1 MRKFKTLLM
10 AITTVAALSSCS
22 KDDNNNQGNGNPNPT
37 PTPAPAPNPDAKPDA
52 NTAKVSLQF
61 QNYVGGEELVL
72 GADAASAKE
81 YTSNG
86 QKLKFSEVKYV
97 ITNVVLVKADGSKV
111 PYNAEDLDKGGFLIN
126 QENVASLSPVLNN
139 IPEGDYKGI
148 EFGLGVKK
156 DLNNLKLQEKFP
168 NFYNLTGK
176 YSFENGKIMH
186 WEWANGYRFVKLEG
200 WYSNPTPPSPG
211 KGKDG
216 KPLPPPPAITNGEL
230 SIHIGSAFKGTK
242 IGKGENAKIEDETL
256 NIDRDAFRFISLDFP
271 KPISVKKG
279 ATAKVT
285 IKADFDK
292 LINGTN
298 KISLNGKIPVV
309 HHLNNM
315 FPFVNNIGGNQDLEG
330 KKIIVKDLNDSN
342 KAQEGFE
349 NSENSP
355 LDKVGMF
362 SILSVE

>member
-22 KDDNNNQGNGNPNPT
+22 KKDDNNDST
-37 PTPAPAPNPDAKPDA
+37 P
-52 NTAKVSLQF
+52 AKVSLQF
-61 QNYVGGEELVL
+61 DNYVGTEKLAL
-72 GADAASAKE
+72 GASANAAKA

-86 QKLKFSEVKYV
+86 QTLKFSEVKYV
-97 ITNVVLVKADGSKV
+97 ITNVVLVKADGTKV
-111 PYNAEDLDKGGFLIN
+111 PYHTEDLDKGGFLIN
-126 QENVASLSPVLNN
+126 QAKTASLTPVLSG
-139 IPEGDYKGI
+139 IPEGEYKGI

-156 DLNNLKLQEKFP
+156 ELNNLKLQDKFP
-168 NFYNLTGK
+168 NFYRLTGEFK
-176 YSFENGKIMH
+176 HSGIMH

-200 WYSNPTPPSPG
+200 WYSNPTPG
-211 KGKDG
+211 KNNKGKD
-216 KPLPPPPAITNGEL
+216 LPAITNGEL

-242 IGKGENAKIEDETL
+242 VKGEDNKVKGIENETL
-256 NIDRDAFRFISLDFP
+256 NIDRDAFRFVSLDFP
-271 KPISVKKG
+271 KNLSVKGG

-309 HHLNNM
+309 HSLNNM

-330 KKIIVKDLNDSN
+330 KKIIVKDINDPQ
-342 KAQEGFE
+342 KAQGGFD
-349 NSENSP
+349 NSESSA
-355 LDKVGMF
+355 LDKAGMF
-362 SILSVE
+362 SVLNVE

>member
-1 MRKFKTLLM
+1 MRKIKTILM

-22 KDDNNNQGNGNPNPT
+22 KEDNSNLTG
-37 PTPAPAPNPDAKPDA
+37 
-52 NTAKVSLQF
+52 KVSLQF
-61 QNYVGGEELVL
+61 DHYVGAEKLTL
-72 GADAASAKE
+72 GTDAAGAKA

-86 QKLKFSEVKYV
+86 QTLKFSEVKYV

-111 PYNAEDLDKGGFLIN
+111 PYHTEDLDKGGFLIN
-126 QENVASLSPVLNN
+126 QADAASLAPVLNE
-139 IPEGDYKGI
+139 IPSGDYKGI

-156 DLNNLKLQEKFP
+156 ELNNLKLQTQFP
-168 NFYNLTGK
+168 NFYKLTG
-176 YSFENGKIMH
+176 SFKQKEIMH

-200 WYSNPTPPSPG
+200 WYSNPTPP
-211 KGKDG
+211 GKDKEG
-216 KPLPPPPAITNGEL
+216 NPLSAITDGEL

-242 IGKGENAKIEDETL
+242 VIGEDKKVKGIENETL
-256 NIDRDAFRFISLDFP
+256 NIDRDAFRFVSLDFP
-271 KPISVKKG
+271 KNLSVKKG

-298 KISLNGKIPVV
+298 KISLNGKIPVI

-330 KKIIVKDLNDSN
+330 KKIIVKDINDPQ
-342 KAQEGFE
+342 KAQEGFD
-349 NSENSP
+349 NSESSA
-355 LDKVGMF
+355 LDKAGMF
-362 SILSVE
+362 SVLNVE

>member
-1 MRKFKTLLM
+1 MRKIKTILM

-22 KDDNNNQGNGNPNPT
+22 KKDDNNDS
-37 PTPAPAPNPDAKPDA
+37 TPA
-52 NTAKVSLQF
+52 KVTLQF
-61 QNYVGGEELVL
+61 DHYVGAEKLTL
-72 GADAASAKE
+72 GTDAGGAKA

-86 QKLKFSEVKYV
+86 QTLKFSEVKYV
-97 ITNVVLVKADGSKV
+97 ITNVVLVKADGTKV
-111 PYNAEDLDKGGFLIN
+111 PYHTEDLDKGGFLIN
-126 QENVASLSPVLNN
+126 QADAASLAPVLND

-156 DLNNLKLQEKFP
+156 ELNNLSLQDKFP
-168 NFYNLTGK
+168 NFYKLTG
-176 YSFENGKIMH
+176 SFKQKEIMH

-200 WYSNPTPPSPG
+200 WYSNPTP
-211 KGKDG
+211 GKDKEG
-216 KPLPPPPAITNGEL
+216 NPLPAITDGEL

-242 IGKGENAKIEDETL
+242 VLDEKGKTKEIKDLIIN
-256 NIDRDAFRFISLDFP
+256 NDRDAFRFVSLDFP
-271 KPISVKKG
+271 KTLSVKEG

-309 HHLNNM
+309 HNLDNM

-330 KKIIVKDLNDSN
+330 KKIIVKDFNN
-342 KAQEGFE
+342 PQKAQEGFD
-349 NSENSP
+349 NSESSA
-355 LDKVGMF
+355 LDKAGMF
-362 SILSVE
+362 SVLSVE

>member
-1 MRKFKTLLM
+1 MRKIKTILM

-22 KDDNNNQGNGNPNPT
+22 KKDDNNDS
-37 PTPAPAPNPDAKPDA
+37 TPA
-52 NTAKVSLQF
+52 KVTLQF
-61 QNYVGGEELVL
+61 DHYVGAEKLTL
-72 GADAASAKE
+72 GTDAAGAKA

-86 QKLKFSEVKYV
+86 QTLKFSEVKYV
-97 ITNVVLVKADGSKV
+97 ITNVVLVKADGTKV
-111 PYNAEDLDKGGFLIN
+111 PYHTEDLDKGGFLIN
-126 QENVASLSPVLNN
+126 QADAASLAPVLND

-156 DLNNLKLQEKFP
+156 ELNNLSLQDKFP
-168 NFYNLTGK
+168 NFYKLTG
-176 YSFENGKIMH
+176 SFKQKEIMH

-200 WYSNPTPPSPG
+200 WYSNPTPG
-211 KGKDG
+211 KNKEGED
-216 KPLPPPPAITNGEL
+216 LPAITDGEL

-242 IGKGENAKIEDETL
+242 VLDEKGKTKEIKDLIIN
-256 NIDRDAFRFISLDFP
+256 NDRDAFRFVSLDFP
-271 KPISVKKG
+271 KTLSVKKG

-309 HHLNNM
+309 HNLDNM

-330 KKIIVKDLNDSN
+330 KKIIVKDFNN
-342 KAQEGFE
+342 PQKAQEGFD
-349 NSENSP
+349 NSESSA
-355 LDKVGMF
+355 LDKAGMF
-362 SILSVE
+362 SVLSVE

>member
-22 KDDNNNQGNGNPNPT
+22 KKDDNNDST
-37 PTPAPAPNPDAKPDA
+37 P
-52 NTAKVSLQF
+52 AKVSLQF
-61 QNYVGGEELVL
+61 DNYVGTEKLAL
-72 GADAASAKE
+72 GASASAAKA

-86 QKLKFSEVKYV
+86 QTLKFSEVKYV
-97 ITNVVLVKADGSKV
+97 ITNVVLVKADGTKV
-111 PYNAEDLDKGGFLIN
+111 PYHTEDLDKGGFLIN
-126 QENVASLSPVLNN
+126 QAKTASLTPVLSG
-139 IPEGDYKGI
+139 IPEGEYKGI

-156 DLNNLKLQEKFP
+156 ELNNLKLQDRFP
-168 NFYNLTGK
+168 NFYRLTGEFK
-176 YSFENGKIMH
+176 HSGIMH

-200 WYSNPTPPSPG
+200 WYSNPTPG
-211 KGKDG
+211 KNKKGEA
-216 KPLPPPPAITNGEL
+216 LPAITDGEL

-242 IGKGENAKIEDETL
+242 VIGEDKKVKGIENETL
-256 NIDRDAFRFISLDFP
+256 NIDRDAFRFVSLDFP
-271 KPISVKKG
+271 KNLSVKGG

-298 KISLNGKIPVV
+298 KISLNGKIPVI

-330 KKIIVKDLNDSN
+330 KKIIVKDINDPQ
-342 KAQEGFE
+342 KAQEGFD
-349 NSENSP
+349 NSESSA
-355 LDKVGMF
+355 LDKAGMF
-362 SILSVE
+362 SVLSVE

>member
-1 MRKFKTLLM
+1 MRKIKTILM

-22 KDDNNNQGNGNPNPT
+22 KKDDNNDS
-37 PTPAPAPNPDAKPDA
+37 TPA
-52 NTAKVSLQF
+52 KVTLQF
-61 QNYVGGEELVL
+61 DHYVGAEKLTL
-72 GADAASAKE
+72 GTDAAGAKA

-86 QKLKFSEVKYV
+86 QTLKFSEVKYV

-111 PYNAEDLDKGGFLIN
+111 PYHTEDLDKGGFLIN
-126 QENVASLSPVLNN
+126 QADAASLAPVLNE
-139 IPEGDYKGI
+139 IPSGDYKGI

-156 DLNNLKLQEKFP
+156 ELNNLSLQDKFP
-168 NFYNLTGK
+168 NFYKLTG
-176 YSFENGKIMH
+176 SFKQKEIMH

-200 WYSNPTPPSPG
+200 WYSNPTPG
-211 KGKDG
+211 KNKKGED
-216 KPLPPPPAITNGEL
+216 LPAITDGEL

-242 IGKGENAKIEDETL
+242 VIGEDKKVKGIENETL
-256 NIDRDAFRFISLDFP
+256 NIDRDAFRFVSLDFP
-271 KPISVKKG
+271 KNLSVKGG

-309 HHLNNM
+309 HSLNNM

-330 KKIIVKDLNDSN
+330 KKIIVKDINDPQ
-342 KAQEGFE
+342 KAQEGFD
-349 NSENSP
+349 NSESSA
-355 LDKVGMF
+355 LDKAGMF
-362 SILSVE
+362 SILNVE

>member
-1 MRKFKTLLM
+1 MRKIKTILM

-22 KDDNNNQGNGNPNPT
+22 KKDDNNDS
-37 PTPAPAPNPDAKPDA
+37 TPA
-52 NTAKVSLQF
+52 KVTLQF
-61 QNYVGGEELVL
+61 DHYVGAEKLTL
-72 GADAASAKE
+72 GTDAGGAKA

-86 QKLKFSEVKYV
+86 QTLKFSEVKYV

-111 PYNAEDLDKGGFLIN
+111 PYHTEDLDKGGFLIN
-126 QENVASLSPVLNN
+126 QADAASLAPVLNE
-139 IPEGDYKGI
+139 IPSGDYKGI

-156 DLNNLKLQEKFP
+156 ELNNLSLQDKFP
-168 NFYNLTGK
+168 NFYKLTG
-176 YSFENGKIMH
+176 SFKQKEIMH

-200 WYSNPTPPSPG
+200 WYSNPTPG
-211 KGKDG
+211 KNKEGED
-216 KPLPPPPAITNGEL
+216 LPAITDGEL

-242 IGKGENAKIEDETL
+242 VLDEKGKTKEIKDLIIN
-256 NIDRDAFRFISLDFP
+256 NDRDAFRFVSLDFP
-271 KPISVKKG
+271 KTLSVKEG

-309 HHLNNM
+309 HNLDNM

-330 KKIIVKDLNDSN
+330 KKIIVKDFNN
-342 KAQEGFE
+342 PQKAQEGFD
-349 NSENSP
+349 NSESSA
-355 LDKVGMF
+355 LDKAGMF
-362 SILSVE
+362 SVLSVE

>member
-22 KDDNNNQGNGNPNPT
+22 KEDNNNDS
-37 PTPAPAPNPDAKPDA
+37 TPA
-52 NTAKVSLQF
+52 KVTLQF
-61 QNYVGGEELVL
+61 DHYVGAEKLTL
-72 GADAASAKE
+72 GTDKASAKA

-86 QKLKFSEVKYV
+86 QTLKFSEVKYV

-111 PYNAEDLDKGGFLIN
+111 PYHTEDLDKGGFLIN
-126 QENVASLSPVLNN
+126 QADAASLAPVLNE
-139 IPEGDYKGI
+139 IPSGDYKGI

-156 DLNNLKLQEKFP
+156 ELNNLKLQTQFP
-168 NFYNLTGK
+168 NFYKLTG
-176 YSFENGKIMH
+176 SFKQKEIMH

-200 WYSNPTPPSPG
+200 WYSNPTPG
-211 KGKDG
+211 KNKKGED
-216 KPLPPPPAITNGEL
+216 LPAITDGEL

-242 IGKGENAKIEDETL
+242 VIGEDKKVKGIENETL
-256 NIDRDAFRFISLDFP
+256 NIDRDAFRFVSLDFP
-271 KPISVKKG
+271 KTLSVKEG
-279 ATAKVT
+279 TPAKVT

-309 HHLNNM
+309 HSLNNM

-330 KKIIVKDLNDSN
+330 KKIIVKDINDPQ
-342 KAQEGFE
+342 KAQEGFD
-349 NSENSP
+349 NSESSA
-355 LDKVGMF
+355 LDKAGMF
-362 SILSVE
+362 SVLNVE

>member
-1 MRKFKTLLM
+1 MRKIKTILM

-22 KDDNNNQGNGNPNPT
+22 KKDDNNDS
-37 PTPAPAPNPDAKPDA
+37 TPA
-52 NTAKVSLQF
+52 KVTLQF
-61 QNYVGGEELVL
+61 DHYVGAEKLIL
-72 GADAASAKE
+72 GTDAGGAKA

-86 QKLKFSEVKYV
+86 QTLKFSEVKYV
-97 ITNVVLVKADGSKV
+97 ITNVVLVKADGTKV
-111 PYNAEDLDKGGFLIN
+111 PYHTEDLDKGGFLIN
-126 QENVASLSPVLNN
+126 QADAASLAPVLND

-156 DLNNLKLQEKFP
+156 ELNNLKLQDKFP
-168 NFYNLTGK
+168 NFYRLTGEFK
-176 YSFENGKIMH
+176 HSGIMH

-200 WYSNPTPPSPG
+200 WYSNPTP
-211 KGKDG
+211 GKDKEG
-216 KPLPPPPAITNGEL
+216 NPLPAITDGEL

-242 IGKGENAKIEDETL
+242 VKGEDNKVKGIENETL
-256 NIDRDAFRFISLDFP
+256 NIDRDAFRFVSLDFP
-271 KPISVKKG
+271 KNLSVKKG

-309 HHLNNM
+309 HSLNNM

-330 KKIIVKDLNDSN
+330 KKIIVKDINDPQ
-342 KAQEGFE
+342 KAQKGFD
-349 NSENSP
+349 NSESSA
-355 LDKVGMF
+355 LDKAGMF
-362 SILSVE
+362 SVLNVE

>member
-22 KDDNNNQGNGNPNPT
+22 KKDDNNDS
-37 PTPAPAPNPDAKPDA
+37 TPA
-52 NTAKVSLQF
+52 KVTLQF
-61 QNYVGGEELVL
+61 DHYVGAEKLIL
-72 GADAASAKE
+72 GTDAGGAKA

-86 QKLKFSEVKYV
+86 QTLKFSEVKYV
-97 ITNVVLVKADGSKV
+97 ITNVVLVKADGTKV
-111 PYNAEDLDKGGFLIN
+111 PYHTEDLDKGGFLIN
-126 QENVASLSPVLNN
+126 QADAASLAPVLND

-156 DLNNLKLQEKFP
+156 ELNNLKLQDKFP
-168 NFYNLTGK
+168 NFYRLTGEFK
-176 YSFENGKIMH
+176 HSGIMH

-200 WYSNPTPPSPG
+200 WYSNPTPG
-211 KGKDG
+211 KNKKGED
-216 KPLPPPPAITNGEL
+216 LPAITDGEL

-242 IGKGENAKIEDETL
+242 VIGEDKKVKGIENETL
-256 NIDRDAFRFISLDFP
+256 NIDRDAFRFVSLDFP
-271 KPISVKKG
+271 KNLSVKGG

-309 HHLNNM
+309 HSLNNM

-330 KKIIVKDLNDSN
+330 KKIIVKDINDPQ
-342 KAQEGFE
+342 KAQEGFD
-349 NSENSP
+349 NSESSA
-355 LDKVGMF
+355 LDKAGMF
-362 SILSVE
+362 SVLSVE

>member
-1 MRKFKTLLM
+1 MRKIKTILM

-22 KDDNNNQGNGNPNPT
+22 KEDNSNLTG
-37 PTPAPAPNPDAKPDA
+37 
-52 NTAKVSLQF
+52 KVSLQF
-61 QNYVGGEELVL
+61 DHYVGAEKLTL
-72 GADAASAKE
+72 GTDAGGAKA

-86 QKLKFSEVKYV
+86 QTLKFSEVKYV

-111 PYNAEDLDKGGFLIN
+111 PYHTEDLDKGGFLIN
-126 QENVASLSPVLNN
+126 QADAASLAPVLNE
-139 IPEGDYKGI
+139 IPSGDYKGI

-156 DLNNLKLQEKFP
+156 ELNNLSLQDKFP
-168 NFYNLTGK
+168 NFYKLTG
-176 YSFENGKIMH
+176 SFKQKEIMH

-200 WYSNPTPPSPG
+200 WYSNPTPG
-211 KGKDG
+211 KNKEGED
-216 KPLPPPPAITNGEL
+216 LPAITDGEL

-242 IGKGENAKIEDETL
+242 VLDEKGKTKEIKDLIIN
-256 NIDRDAFRFISLDFP
+256 NDRDAFRFVSLDFP
-271 KPISVKKG
+271 KTLSVKEG

-309 HHLNNM
+309 HNLDNM

-330 KKIIVKDLNDSN
+330 KKIIVKDFNN
-342 KAQEGFE
+342 PQKAQEGFD
-349 NSENSP
+349 NSESSA
-355 LDKVGMF
+355 LDKAGMF
-362 SILSVE
+362 SVLSVE